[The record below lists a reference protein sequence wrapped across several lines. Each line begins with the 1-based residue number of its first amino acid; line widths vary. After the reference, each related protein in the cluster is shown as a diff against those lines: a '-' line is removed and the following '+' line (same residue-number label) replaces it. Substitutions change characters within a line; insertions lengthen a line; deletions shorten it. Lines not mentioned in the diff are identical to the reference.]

1 MRTLSTSSS
10 TPGSQVRAGRLTT
23 SEAPLVE
30 LAAMLERDKQ
40 ETRDEDDDRDPE
52 PELLPAIAVDGKTL
66 RGARIDAGRAV
77 HLLSAMTH
85 AEGATIAQR
94 DVDQK
99 TNEITGFRPL
109 LERLDLE
116 GVVVTADALHAQREH
131 TRFLVAG
138 ARITCSG

>member
-1 MRTLSTSSS
+1 MISRE
-10 TPGSQVRAGRLTT
+10 VRASVLVGVARLH
-23 SEAPLVE
+23 P
-30 LAAMLERDKQ
+30 R
-40 ETRDEDDDRDPE
+40 RF
-52 PELLPAIAVDGKTL
+52 L

-85 AEGATIAQR
+85 TEGATIAQR